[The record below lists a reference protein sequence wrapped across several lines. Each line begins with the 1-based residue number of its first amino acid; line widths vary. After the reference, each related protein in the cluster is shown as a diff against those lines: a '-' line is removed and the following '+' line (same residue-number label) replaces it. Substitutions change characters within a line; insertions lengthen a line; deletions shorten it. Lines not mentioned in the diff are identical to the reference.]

1 MSDFDGIDELSSD
14 ARALIEGAR
23 GGDEPTSADRA
34 RVRRAVMAA
43 IAAGAGAAT
52 AGAASSAAAASGTSA
67 ATTTTATTTTA
78 TATTATGAAGAAAG
92 GTAAASGATAGL
104 ATSVKLAAALMVA
117 GAVGG
122 TVAVAPWEPDEAS
135 TSHVAQAV
143 EARTANGARPAERL
157 DPSSPAPTP
166 EAAESPEPEP
176 ARLETAALE
185 PAALETAALETGE
198 PSPEA
203 TQPPA
208 PSHARRAPRASPAT
222 VPPAT
227 VPPATASPATVSP
240 AGEPEAAEP
249 EAAPSASSLAAE
261 VALLRR
267 AQAAINQG
275 DADAALRI
283 LAEHASQH
291 PSGVMAAERE
301 AARVV
306 ALCRAGREAEAR
318 AASARFLRA
327 HPQSPLRA
335 RVQSACA
342 TR

>member
-143 EARTANGARPAERL
+143 EARTASGARPAERL

-166 EAAESPEPEP
+166 EAAESPEP

-185 PAALETAALETGE
+185 PAALETGE

-208 PSHARRAPRASPAT
+208 PSHARRAPRASPA
-222 VPPAT
+222 P
-227 VPPATASPATVSP
+227 PATVSP
-240 AGEPEAAEP
+240 AREPEAAEP

>member
-67 ATTTTATTTTA
+67 ATTTTA

-157 DPSSPAPTP
+157 DPSSLAPTP

-185 PAALETAALETGE
+185 PAALETGE

-208 PSHARRAPRASPAT
+208 PSHARRAPRASPAS

-240 AGEPEAAEP
+240 AREPEAAEP

>member
-1 MSDFDGIDELSSD
+1 VSDFDGIDELSSD

-67 ATTTTATTTTA
+67 ATTTTATG
-78 TATTATGAAGAAAG
+78 TTATGAAGAAAG

-185 PAALETAALETGE
+185 TAALETAALETGE

-208 PSHARRAPRASPAT
+208 PSHARRAPRASPA
-222 VPPAT
+222 P
-227 VPPATASPATVSP
+227 PATVSP